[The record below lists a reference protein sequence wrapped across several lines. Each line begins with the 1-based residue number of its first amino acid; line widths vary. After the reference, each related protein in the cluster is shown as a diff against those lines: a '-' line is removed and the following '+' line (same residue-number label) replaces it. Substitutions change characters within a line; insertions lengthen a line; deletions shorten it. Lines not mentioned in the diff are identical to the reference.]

1 MENCLQ
7 QIDTPP
13 SKENKSVFAI
23 TELAIIGIVF
33 VICIVDIFR
42 LVHYLKK
49 DGNEWEVI
57 DFLKVVQYILIFVG
71 IILVLVGLLLS
82 LSEFIVKAGIMCFC
96 IGSVI
101 AFVILMLLIGKDRD
115 KDNLVFNIIYL
126 VVLFLLSLVLWRQSN
141 SLY

>member
-7 QIDTPP
+7 QSDTPP

>member
-33 VICIVDIFR
+33 VICIVDILR
-42 LVHYLKK
+42 LVHYLKN
-49 DGNEWEVI
+49 DGHEWEVI